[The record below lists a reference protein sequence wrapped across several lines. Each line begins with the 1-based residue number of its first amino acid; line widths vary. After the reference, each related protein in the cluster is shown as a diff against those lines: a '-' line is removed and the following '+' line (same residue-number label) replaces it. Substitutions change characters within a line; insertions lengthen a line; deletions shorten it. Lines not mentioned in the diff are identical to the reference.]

1 MSLCRISTMTLS
13 EALTEFEDSL
23 PDIRKACVENIQA
36 IERQYQ
42 PYKRLEDDDE
52 FTREAI
58 HAHANYLLV
67 QEKTAQYVR
76 VIKRIDSR
84 KRNYSS
90 STSIT
95 EDDIARAKDVPLVDL
110 YDGQLFGSKRK
121 YGLCPFHDERS
132 PSFYIN
138 TNNRFKCFGCQL
150 GGDSIAYIMHRDS
163 VPFVQAVK
171 TLRGC

>member
-1 MSLCRISTMTLS
+1 MTLS

-58 HAHANYLLV
+58 HAHANYLIV
-67 QEKTAQYVR
+67 QEKTEHYLRA
-76 VIKRIDSR
+76 IKRIDSR

-95 EDDIARAKDVPLVDL
+95 EEDIARAKEVPLVDL

-121 YGLCPFHDERS
+121 RGSCPFHEERT
-132 PSFYIN
+132 PSFYI
-138 TNNRFKCFGCQL
+138 TTDNNRFKCFGCQL
-150 GGDSIAYIMHRDS
+150 GGTSIDYVMHRDG
-163 VPFVQAVK
+163 VPFIQAVK